1 MDKNSIIING
11 EEFKQTKINS
21 NYYISAI
28 GEIYSKYS
36 KRILKCQIQKAR
48 GKEYKRV
55 DFYVGGKQRH
65 IMIHRLVFETWVR
78 PLEEGEQVN
87 HIDDNTFNNDYHN
100 LYAGNKKQNIQ
111 DCFENE
117 HRVGNVFYLT
127 IYDREKDV
135 IKTFCPASEFIK
147 YSGHPNKSGS
157 LNKFFSK
164 NWFKKRYEIIEY
176 KKINNLEE
184 YKSVTTMGDECSPV
198 E

>member
-1 MDKNSIIING
+1 MGKSIIINNK
-11 EEFKQTKINS
+11 EFKQTKINE
-21 NYYISAI
+21 NYFISYD

-36 KRILKCQIQKAR
+36 RKILKCQIQKTR

-78 PLEEGEQVN
+78 PLEDGEQVN
-87 HIDDNTFNNDYHN
+87 HIDDNTFNNHYRN
-100 LYAGNKKQNIQ
+100 LYAGTQKQNID
-111 DCFENE
+111 DCFTNK

-127 IYDREKDV
+127 IYDKEKDV
-135 IKTFCPASEFIK
+135 IKTFCPANEFIR
-147 YSGHPNKSGS
+147 YCGHSNKSGS
-157 LNKFFSK
+157 LNKFFGK
-164 NWFKKRYEIIEY
+164 NWFKKRYEIIEF
-176 KKINNLEE
+176 KRINNLDE